1 MIAFLR
7 ALPRYIVIPLRAV
20 PALTLTSALAS
31 ALSLTLSL
39 ATTATATAAEPDSKT
54 LRFVQKIEDAPGHS
68 SPVRPSGFQ
77 DGLGKALA
85 KQLRMKVIFIGLPRK
100 RMMSALESGEGDIVC
115 GYLPAWFPGDAA
127 WSRTFIPTSEV
138 LIASKRVP
146 APTSVEALRGKLV
159 GTVLGFQ
166 YPDIEQKLG
175 VDFLRDD
182 APSLNLTVR
191 KWQAGRFDYF
201 VTTGQ
206 SIDKQFPNGELSAG
220 YNLLVVSEVKSG
232 CAVSHRGHV
241 SVAKINAAL
250 DALEKSG
257 EMRRLLR
264 LR

>member
-1 MIAFLR
+1 MIALLR
-7 ALPRYIVIPLRAV
+7 ALPRYLVIPPLAV
-20 PALTLTSALAS
+20 P
-31 ALSLTLSL
+31 ALSLTLTLTLTLTLS
-39 ATTATATAAEPDSKT
+39 AIASATATAAESGNTT
-54 LRFVQKIEDAPGHS
+54 LRFVQKIEDAPGNS

-77 DGLGKALA
+77 DGLGNALA
-85 KQLRMKVIFIGLPRK
+85 KQLRMKLVFIGLPRK
-100 RMMSALESGEGDIVC
+100 RMMSALESGDGDIVC
-115 GYLPAWFPGDAA
+115 GYLPAWFPGDVV

-175 VDFLRDD
+175 ADFLRDD

-232 CAVSHRGHV
+232 CAVSRKGHV

-250 DALEKSG
+250 DALEKNG